1 MISKNPYR
9 IDILELKEHEAV
21 TASVELEYCF
31 SYGTFGYGY
40 SSIVNFHLCIL
51 WSFSI
56 NIYSSLN
63 KVV

>member
-51 WSFSI
+51 
-56 NIYSSLN
+56 
-63 KVV
+63 